1 MTVMHPSCPTHHIH
15 SDMIRIDCDLEAE
28 LSVSPPQ
35 RLTSPS
41 QRLVSPPSPQSV
53 SPPLRTH
60 SHTLSSTCSS
70 VCLCVGECQGVT
82 RARQTVAVAD
92 TASDTVSVPA
102 ADTVSDSSSS
112 ARWISLVF
120 KNGMVKGGLYRASSS
135 LCVSICTFLLVKQ
148 VN

>member
-1 MTVMHPSCPTHHIH
+1 MAVMHPSCPTHHIH

-60 SHTLSSTCSS
+60 SHALSSTCSS
-70 VCLCVGECQGVT
+70 VCLSVGECRGVT
-82 RARQTVAVAD
+82 RARQTVAAAD
-92 TASDTVSVPA
+92 TASDSP
-102 ADTVSDSSSS
+102 SS
-112 ARWISLVF
+112 ARWISLDF

-135 LCVSICTFLLVKQ
+135 FFVSICNFVLVKQ